1 MNQIV
6 KWGIIGLGNIAYE
19 FAKAFN
25 SSNNAQLIAL
35 ASKSKEKLDEF
46 GKNFNIKK
54 ENLFNDY
61 NEIIENNNID
71 IFYIALTNNLHFDLI
86 LKLLDKKRNILVE
99 KPAFLTIK
107 QAEKVFNKKNF
118 ENIFFS
124 EGYMYMYHPQIIELI
139 NNIKSGQIGD
149 LVEMETSFGSNLI
162 YKKNAFGF
170 KKTKFDTNKRIFN
183 KDLGGGVILDLGCY
197 TTSMSLM
204 IASLKESIEVS
215 NFKVEDIKT
224 EYLTKDIDVD
234 SSAKI
239 VFDNKFYSLIKT
251 SFTKE
256 IGFKTT
262 IIGNQGQIEIENS
275 WNPKRSV
282 LKILGKKNKLKEFK
296 EIKNI
301 YALEIDNISKDIIE
315 SKTQASFPGISKKN
329 ILLNSKIITDW
340 INA

>member
-25 SSNNAQLIAL
+25 VSDNAQLIAL
-35 ASKSKEKLDEF
+35 ASKSRVKLDEF
-46 GKNFNIKK
+46 GKNFNVKK

-61 NEIIENNNID
+61 NEIIEENNID

-86 LKLLDKKRNILVE
+86 LKLLKKKRNILVE

-107 QAEKVFNKKNF
+107 EAEIVFNKKNF
-118 ENIFFS
+118 ENVFFS
-124 EGYMYMYHPQIIELI
+124 EGYMYMHHPQIIEII

-149 LVEMETSFGSNLI
+149 LIEMETNFGSNLI
-162 YKKNAFGF
+162 YKKNVFGF
-170 KKTKFDTNKRIFN
+170 EKTKFDKNKRIFN

-204 IASLKESIEVS
+204 IASLKENIKVS
-215 NFKVEDIKT
+215 NFKVKDIKT
-224 EYLTKDIDVD
+224 DYLTKDIDVD

-239 VFDNKFYSLIKT
+239 VFDNKFCSSIKT
-251 SFTKE
+251 SFTKD
-256 IGFKTT
+256 IGNKTT
-262 IIGNQGQIEIENS
+262 ITGDQGQIVIEDS
-275 WNPKRSV
+275 WNPNRSI
-282 LKILGKKNKLKEFK
+282 LKISGKKNKLKEFK

-315 SKTQASFPGISKKN
+315 RKTQASFPGISKKN
-329 ILLNSKIITDW
+329 ILLNSQIITDW
-340 INA
+340 IND

>member
-1 MNQIV
+1 LV
-6 KWGIIGLGNIAYE
+6 KI
-19 FAKAFN
+19 
-25 SSNNAQLIAL
+25 LIL
-35 ASKSKEKLDEF
+35 
-46 GKNFNIKK
+46 KK
-54 ENLFNDY
+54 KHQFNDY
-61 NEIIENNNID
+61 NEIIEDNNID

-107 QAEKVFNKKNF
+107 QAEIAFNKKNF
-118 ENIFFS
+118 ENVFFS

-149 LVEMETSFGSNLI
+149 LIEMETNFGSNLI
-162 YKKNAFGF
+162 YKRNVFGLE
-170 KKTKFDTNKRIFN
+170 KTKFDTNKRIFN

-204 IASLKESIEVS
+204 IASLKENIKVS
-215 NFKVEDIKT
+215 KFKVEDIKT
-224 EYLTKDIDVD
+224 DYLTKDIDVD

-239 VFDNKFYSLIKT
+239 VFDNKFYSTIKT

-256 IGFKTT
+256 IGNKT
-262 IIGNQGQIEIENS
+262 IITGDQGQIIIEET
-275 WNPKRSV
+275 WNPNKSI
-282 LKILGKKNKLKEFK
+282 LKILGKKNNFKEFK

-301 YALEIDNISKDIIE
+301 YTLEIDNISKDIIKR
-315 SKTQASFPGISKKN
+315 KTEASFPGISKKN
-329 ILLNSKIITDW
+329 ILLNSKIVTDW

>member
-1 MNQIV
+1 MKQIV

-25 SSNNAQLIAL
+25 SSDNAQLIAL
-35 ASKSKEKLDEF
+35 ASKSEEKLDEF

-54 ENLFNDY
+54 ENLFNSY

-86 LKLLDKKRNILVE
+86 LKLLEKNRNILVE
-99 KPAFLTIK
+99 KPAFLKIEE
-107 QAEKVFNKKNF
+107 AEFIFNKKNF
-118 ENIFFS
+118 KNVFFS
-124 EGYMYMYHPQIIELI
+124 EAYMYLYHPQFIEVI
-139 NNIKSGQIGD
+139 NTIKSGQIGN
-149 LVEMETSFGSNLI
+149 LIEMETNFGKNLI
-162 YKKNAFGF
+162 YKKNVFGF

-183 KDLGGGVILDLGCY
+183 KDLGGGAILDLGCY

-204 IASLKESIEVS
+204 IASLKESIEIS

-224 EYLTKDIDVD
+224 DYLTKDIDVN

-239 VFDNKFYSLIKT
+239 IFDNKFYSSIKT

-256 IGFKTT
+256 IGNKTT
-262 IIGNQGQIEIENS
+262 IIGDQGQIVIENS
-275 WNPKRSV
+275 WNPKRSI

>member
-6 KWGIIGLGNIAYE
+6 KWGIIGLGNIAFE

-25 SSNNAQLIAL
+25 ASDNAQLIAL
-35 ASKSKEKLDEF
+35 ASKSKVKLDEF

-86 LKLLDKKRNILVE
+86 LKLLKKKRNILVE

-107 QAEKVFNKKNF
+107 EAEIVFNKKNF
-118 ENIFFS
+118 ENVFFS
-124 EGYMYMYHPQIIELI
+124 EAYMYMYHPQIIEVI
-139 NNIKSGQIGD
+139 NNIKSGQIGN
-149 LVEMETSFGSNLI
+149 LIEMETNFGSNLI
-162 YKKNAFGF
+162 YKKNVFGF

-239 VFDNKFYSLIKT
+239 VFDNKFYSSIKT

-256 IGFKTT
+256 IGNKTT
-262 IIGNQGQIEIENS
+262 IIGNQGQIVIENS
-275 WNPKRSV
+275 WNPKRSI
-282 LKILGKKNKLKEFK
+282 LKILGKENKSKEFK

-301 YALEIDNISKDIIE
+301 YTLEIDNISKDIIE

>member
-6 KWGIIGLGNIAYE
+6 KWGIIGLGNIANE

-25 SSNNAQLIAL
+25 ASDNAQLIAL
-35 ASKSKEKLDEF
+35 ASKSKEKLVEF
-46 GKNFNIKK
+46 GKNFNIEKK
-54 ENLFNDY
+54 NLFNDY
-61 NEIIENNNID
+61 NEIIEDNNID

-107 QAEKVFNKKNF
+107 QAEIVFNNKNF
-118 ENIFFS
+118 ENVFFS

-149 LVEMETSFGSNLI
+149 LIEMETNFGSNLI
-162 YKKNAFGF
+162 YKKNVFGLE
-170 KKTKFDTNKRIFN
+170 KTKFDTNKRIFN

-204 IASLKESIEVS
+204 IASLKENIKVS

-239 VFDNKFYSLIKT
+239 VFDNKFYSTIKT
-251 SFTKE
+251 SFIKE
-256 IGFKTT
+256 IGSKT
-262 IIGNQGQIEIENS
+262 IITGDQGQIIIEETWSPNKS
-275 WNPKRSV
+275 I
-282 LKILGKKNKLKEFK
+282 LKILGKKNNVKEFRD
-296 EIKNI
+296 IRNI
-301 YALEIDNISKDIIE
+301 YALEIDNISKDIIK
-315 SKTQASFPGISKKN
+315 SKTEASFPGISKKN
-329 ILLNSKIITDW
+329 ILLNSKIVTDW

>member
-6 KWGIIGLGNIAYE
+6 KWGIIGLGNIANE

-25 SSNNAQLIAL
+25 ASDNAQLIAL
-35 ASKSKEKLDEF
+35 ASKSNEKLVEF
-46 GKNFNIKK
+46 GKNFNIEKK
-54 ENLFNDY
+54 NLFNDY
-61 NEIIENNNID
+61 NEIIEDNNID

-107 QAEKVFNKKNF
+107 QAEIVFNNKNF
-118 ENIFFS
+118 ENVFFS

-149 LVEMETSFGSNLI
+149 LIEMETNFGSNLI
-162 YKKNAFGF
+162 YKKNVFGF
-170 KKTKFDTNKRIFN
+170 EKTKFDTNKRIFN
-183 KDLGGGVILDLGCY
+183 KDLGGGAILDLGCY

-224 EYLTKDIDVD
+224 DYLTKDIDVD

-239 VFDNKFYSLIKT
+239 VFDNKFYSSIKT

-256 IGFKTT
+256 IGNKTT
-262 IIGNQGQIEIENS
+262 IIGDQGQIVIENS
-275 WNPKRSV
+275 WNPKRSI

>member
-1 MNQIV
+1 MRQVV

-46 GKNFNIKK
+46 GRNFNIKK

-86 LKLLDKKRNILVE
+86 LKLLEKKRNILVE

-107 QAEKVFNKKNF
+107 EAEIVFNKKNF
-118 ENIFFS
+118 ENVFFS
-124 EGYMYMYHPQIIELI
+124 EAYMYMYHPQIIEVI
-139 NNIKSGQIGD
+139 NNINSGQIGN
-149 LVEMETSFGSNLI
+149 LIEMETNFGSNLI
-162 YKKNAFGF
+162 YKRNVFGF
-170 KKTKFDTNKRIFN
+170 KKTKFDPNKRIFN
-183 KDLGGGVILDLGCY
+183 KDLGGGAILDLGCY

-224 EYLTKDIDVD
+224 DYLMKDIDVD

-239 VFDNKFYSLIKT
+239 VFDNKFYSSIKT

-256 IGFKTT
+256 IGNKTT
-262 IIGNQGQIEIENS
+262 IKGNQGQITIEDS
-275 WNPKRSV
+275 WNPNNSI
-282 LKILGKKNKLKEFK
+282 LKILGKKNEVIEFK
-296 EIKNI
+296 ETKNL
-301 YALEIDNISKDIIE
+301 YALEIDYISQDIIE
-315 SKTQASFPGISKKN
+315 GKTQSSFPGINKKN
-329 ILLNSKIITDW
+329 ILLNSKIITNW

>member
-25 SSNNAQLIAL
+25 SSDNAQLIAL

-54 ENLFNDY
+54 ENLFNSY

-86 LKLLDKKRNILVE
+86 LKLLEKKRNILVE
-99 KPAFLTIK
+99 KPAFLKIED
-107 QAEKVFNKKNF
+107 AEFIFNKKNF
-118 ENIFFS
+118 KNIFFS
-124 EGYMYMYHPQIIELI
+124 EAYMYLYHPQFIEVI
-139 NNIKSGQIGD
+139 NTIKSGQIGN
-149 LVEMETSFGSNLI
+149 LIEMETNFGTNLI
-162 YKKNAFGF
+162 YKKNFFGF
-170 KKTKFDTNKRIFN
+170 KKTKFDTRKRIFN
-183 KDLGGGVILDLGCY
+183 KELGGGVIFDLGCY

-204 IASLKESIEVS
+204 IASLIENIEIS
-215 NFKVEDIKT
+215 NFKLENIQTD
-224 EYLTKDIDVD
+224 YLNKNLDVN
-234 SSAKI
+234 SSAI
-239 VFDNKFYSLIKT
+239 INFNNRFYSKIKT
-251 SFTKE
+251 SFSKK
-256 IGFKTT
+256 IGNKT
-262 IIGNQGQIEIENS
+262 IILGDQGQITIEDS
-275 WNPKRSV
+275 WNPKRSI
-282 LKILGKKNKLKEFK
+282 LKILGKKNKLREFK

-315 SKTQASFPGISKKN
+315 SKTQASFPGMSKKN

-340 INA
+340 INV